1 VHATFYSDS
10 MNDLPLLDKVQTP
23 VVTNGSPAL
32 RQIAMERGWRILD
45 LFENP

>member
-1 VHATFYSDS
+1 
-10 MNDLPLLDKVQTP
+10 